1 MTSAVP
7 GDAGANLS
15 TTVPAVLVDR
25 RHLVRIGLVLSLCA
39 LIVGSVQFARY
50 DWTGLPLQRSAPNI
64 DRTISPRCHEQIRPY
79 VTSSGRTISPAAIDD
94 QQYMS
99 MIERFRGADHVQV
112 ECYYAPFT
120 DRAAVPRLAS
130 LLPFDEALS
139 LALVNTAFLLAGVW
153 LLIATLVAQGFGV
166 RAVVAASA
174 LAVINWVTFVFGTTL
189 LIESAP
195 FAAVALAWLL
205 MSKRRWWWT
214 AAVIVAGVLLKET
227 VVLALPPLW
236 VAIATDGDEPRGA
249 RRWAPAVVAT
259 LGAGVAYVGR
269 AGFGPAPDAAWP
281 TGVDLSLLS
290 LNLAPTGLFVLAVAL
305 VPLLVPSALW
315 LKRRV
320 GEVGVVAAVWDPAVV
335 GVLGGLALLGW
346 IMITADLSPRFFWPC
361 FPFAATLTARWC
373 SSGRP
378 AQWLKRLPM
387 PEWLIGP
394 PTA

>member
-1 MTSAVP
+1 MTPRGES
-7 GDAGANLS
+7 G
-15 TTVPAVLVDR
+15 PAELVDR

-50 DWTGLPLQRSAPNI
+50 DWTGLPLQRSAASV
-64 DRTISPRCHEQIRPY
+64 DRTISARCHEQIRPY

-94 QQYMS
+94 QEYMS
-99 MIERFRGADHVQV
+99 MIERFRGANHVQV

-120 DRAAVPRLAS
+120 DRAAVPFIAS

-153 LLIATLVAQGFGV
+153 LVLATLVLQGFGV

-174 LAVINWVTFVFGTTL
+174 LTVINWSTFVFGTTL

-205 MSKRRWWWT
+205 MSKRRWWW
-214 AAVIVAGVLLKET
+214 AAVVIAAGVLLKET
-227 VVLALPPLW
+227 VLLALPPLW
-236 VAIATDGDEPRGA
+236 VAIATDDDDDRGLA
-249 RRWAPAVVAT
+249 RWAPAVLAT
-259 LGAGVAYVGR
+259 IGAGIAYVGR
-269 AGFGPAPDAAWP
+269 AGFGPSPDAAWP
-281 TGVDLSLLS
+281 TGVDLSLVS
-290 LNLAPTGLFVLAVAL
+290 MNLAPTGLFVLALAL

-315 LKRRV
+315 CRRRAR
-320 GEVGVVAAVWDPAVV
+320 EVGVVAMVWDPAVV

-361 FPFAATLTARWC
+361 FPFAATLTARWW
-373 SSGRP
+373 GTARP
-378 AQWLKRLPM
+378 AAWLRRIPM
-387 PEWLIGP
+387 PKWLIGT
-394 PTA
+394 PTL